1 MASTSGSKSHFYQI
15 SNSETNCSGSAF
27 SLPTDQNVH
36 AEKRNA
42 QKRQAYTSMDIQ
54 EKVCLLDNKRAK
66 YRHQVGNNVEML
78 PSTSYQRTF
87 PRSKKPRHICLP
99 ELRVRTKLAN
109 ISSHAWSLPFS
120 SPCPHCKAVLYF
132 REPKRFCCL
141 HGQIS
146 LALPRMPQR
155 LWELYTSLESSA
167 AVHFR
172 RRCRTYNNTTAFS
185 SLGIR
190 YDETLVKSN
199 KGIYTLRIQGAVY
212 HFIRDLMPADG
223 HGRQLQLYFYEPE
236 HELENR
242 LSQSGDLDVHILEDI
257 IDLMQLN
264 PYAVFFRGLRELVN
278 LDEYNIVLRADPSL
292 DMRIFNLP
300 TVNQVA
306 AIWNE
311 LTDAPAMQPHD
322 IRVYAYSGKTH
333 CVHYYYGCYDPLQYP
348 LLFSHGESGWHTGIH
363 RVSLVS
369 AATNARSRRQCKG
382 QEIVFPRSH
391 LSGESILATELENMT
406 NNKWKHNN
414 VSAREFYCFLFQSRA
429 GDITNILRTGRLAQQ
444 YKIDCYVK
452 IETQR
457 LDYLRSEQTCANI
470 RTESLE
476 GIIDSMA
483 CDGKLKGFDIGQRFV
498 LPASYVGSPRD
509 MCRRYLNALALVSE
523 FGKPDFFITM
533 TCNPNWP
540 EIRAGLLPGEEAQ
553 NRSDLVARVF
563 RGRHEEFKNEIL
575 KKKIL
580 G

>member
-27 SLPTDQNVH
+27 SLPTDQNAR

-42 QKRQAYTSMDIQ
+42 QKRQAYASMDIQ

-66 YRHQVGNNVEML
+66 YRHQVGNN
-78 PSTSYQRTF
+78 
-87 PRSKKPRHICLP
+87 
-99 ELRVRTKLAN
+99 
-109 ISSHAWSLPFS
+109 
-120 SPCPHCKAVLYF
+120 
-132 REPKRFCCL
+132 PKGSCCL

-167 AVHFR
+167 AVYFR
-172 RRCRTYNNTTAFS
+172 RCCRTYNNTTAFS

-264 PYAVFFRGLRELVN
+264 SYAVFFRGLRELVN

-311 LTDAPAMQPHD
+311 LTDAPAMQSHD

-348 LLFSHGESGWHTGIH
+348 LLFPHGESGWHTGIH

-369 AATNARSRRQCKG
+369 AATNARSRRQCKD

-391 LSGESILATELENMT
+391 LSGESILATELEN
-406 NNKWKHNN
+406 
-414 VSAREFYCFLFQSRA
+414 
-429 GDITNILRTGRLAQQ
+429 D
-444 YKIDCYVK
+444 
-452 IETQR
+452 
-457 LDYLRSEQTCANI
+457 
-470 RTESLE
+470 
-476 GIIDSMA
+476 
-483 CDGKLKGFDIGQRFV
+483 
-498 LPASYVGSPRD
+498 
-509 MCRRYLNALALVSE
+509 
-523 FGKPDFFITM
+523 
-533 TCNPNWP
+533 
-540 EIRAGLLPGEEAQ
+540 
-553 NRSDLVARVF
+553 
-563 RGRHEEFKNEIL
+563 
-575 KKKIL
+575 
-580 G
+580 